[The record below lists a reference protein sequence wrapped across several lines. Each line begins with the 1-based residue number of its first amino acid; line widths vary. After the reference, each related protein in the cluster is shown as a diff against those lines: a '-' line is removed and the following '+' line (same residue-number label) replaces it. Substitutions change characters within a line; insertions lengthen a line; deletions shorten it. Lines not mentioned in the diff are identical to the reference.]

1 MLIQLSKNKASVV
14 QKKLIYGALVVALL
28 FVNTDSL
35 AATEEVKVDLGGA
48 VRLNYS
54 WKDYGNDSNGT
65 FDFELFRVDVNIKQ
79 EKWFL
84 DAQYRWYQGFE
95 SIHHA
100 EVGHKFDKFN
110 TIRVGVTQ
118 VPFGIET
125 YASHSFWFG
134 GTYYL
139 GLEDD
144 YDTGIKWRHISGDW
158 TLDTAYF
165 FNSEYDSPGRWGRYS
180 FDISSSYN
188 ETRSNKED
196 GQFNARA
203 QYQWGKHTLGTSLQI
218 GKFRNTTSLDT
229 GNHWAV
235 GVHFDGHFEGDWN
248 IQAQY
253 IQYEYDAKGSL
264 NTSDHRITLSAF
276 EFPFDIAAESK
287 VTTFNVAKK
296 FTIKNDVV
304 DTVTCYNDSTYID
317 ASNHSGLADSIQNVT
332 GCSLAKGGLYTYIDW
347 IAGKNMWFAGGPGVG
362 IDEGPSKWHSR
373 LNVNIG
379 WYF

>member
-1 MLIQLSKNKASVV
+1 MFKRISCSV
-14 QKKLIYGALVVALL
+14 IAIALL
-28 FVNTDSL
+28 FIQNDSQ

-54 WKDYGNDSNGT
+54 WKDYDNESNGT
-65 FDFELFRVDVNIKQ
+65 FDFELFRVDVNVEQ
-79 EKWFL
+79 GKWFL

-100 EVGHKFDKFN
+100 EVGHTFN
-110 TIRVGVTQ
+110 EFNSIRVGVTQ

-144 YDTGIKWRHISGDW
+144 YDTGIKWRHTDGNW

-165 FNSEYDSPGRWGRYS
+165 FNSEYDAPGRWGRYS
-180 FDISSSYN
+180 FDVSSSYN
-188 ETRSNKED
+188 DARSNKED
-196 GQFNARA
+196 GQFNVRT
-203 QYQWGKHTLGTSLQI
+203 QYQLGKHTLGTSLQI
-218 GKFRNTTSLDT
+218 GKFRNTTTLET

-235 GVHFDGHFEGDWN
+235 GVHFDGHYQGEWN
-248 IQAQY
+248 VQAQY
-253 IQYEYDAKGSL
+253 IQYKYDSKESL
-264 NTSDHRITLSAF
+264 GTSDHRITLAAF

-287 VTTFNVAKK
+287 VTTFNLAKK
-296 FTIKNDVV
+296 FTINNDFI

-317 ASNHSGLADSIQNVT
+317 ASSHSGLADSIQNVT

-373 LNVNIG
+373 LNINIG